1 MLMSRWKQFDDYA
14 NDSRFASIIRD
25 LPSFVESA
33 RSESAN
39 KKYKCYFKK
48 LEKWCI
54 SCSLQCLPA
63 KTTTVSLYIG
73 ELIQQG
79 SSVAVLESMVP

>member
-1 MLMSRWKQFDDYA
+1 MSQWKQFDDYA

-33 RSESAN
+33 RSESTN

-48 LEKWCI
+48 
-54 SCSLQCLPA
+54 
-63 KTTTVSLYIG
+63 
-73 ELIQQG
+73 
-79 SSVAVLESMVP
+79 